1 MKYISTGWL
10 TRALALASILMMS
23 PLVAFGQDT
32 AYCQRQRN
40 AAESAYYN
48 GDFER
53 AIQLFTPCIEAGAYT
68 GANAAS
74 PYTLAARSHYVL
86 GATDE
91 ARALIV
97 ALFEHAPSYTP
108 DRRLPPPFRAFIDEV
123 KAGMLAD
130 GRLTPPAAPIVQTEN
145 PPIAPPDTLTMATPE
160 PGPRSSRRRG
170 LLFGGGAAV
179 AAAGVATAVLLSGGG
194 DEPPLEEPDFATP
207 IGRPGGQ

>member
-1 MKYISTGWL
+1 MIHSPTGWL
-10 TRALALASILMMS
+10 LRALVFSGFLLSI
-23 PLVAFGQDT
+23 PLTAFGQDT
-32 AYCQRQRN
+32 AYCQRQRA

-48 GDFER
+48 GEFER

-68 GANAAS
+68 GEDAAT

-97 ALFEHAPSYTP
+97 ALFQYLPTYTP

-123 KAGMLAD
+123 KTEMLAD
-130 GRLTPPAAPIVQTEN
+130 GRLTPPVAPIDQTED
-145 PPIAPPDTLTMATPE
+145 PLITPPDTLTMATEQPAA
-160 PGPRSSRRRG
+160 RSRRRG
-170 LLFGGGAAV
+170 LLFGGGAVV

-194 DEPPLEEPDFATP
+194 DEPPPDEGGFATP

>member
-1 MKYISTGWL
+1 MMRTSTGWFIRAFAL
-10 TRALALASILMMS
+10 TSFLLLT

-32 AYCQRQRN
+32 AYCQRQRT

-68 GANAAS
+68 GENAAT

-97 ALFEHAPSYTP
+97 SLFQQWPTYAP
-108 DRRLPPPFRAFIDEV
+108 DRRLPPPFRTFIAEV
-123 KAGMLAD
+123 KAEMLAD
-130 GRLTPPAAPIVQTEN
+130 GRLTPPVAPIDHTED
-145 PPIAPPDTLTMATPE
+145 PLIAPPDTLTMVTPQPE
-160 PGPRSSRRRG
+160 PRSRRRG

-194 DEPPLEEPDFATP
+194 DEPPPVDSAFPLPP
-207 IGRPGGQ
+207 NPRGQ